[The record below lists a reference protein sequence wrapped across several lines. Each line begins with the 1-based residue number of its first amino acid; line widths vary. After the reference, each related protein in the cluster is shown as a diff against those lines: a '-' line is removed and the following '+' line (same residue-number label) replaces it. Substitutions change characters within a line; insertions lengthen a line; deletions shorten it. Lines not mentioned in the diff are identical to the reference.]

1 MLSLKRY
8 HFIIVLT
15 LFLICFLSLNALA
28 VNDMD
33 SLNTE
38 LDKQQPD
45 PALKSGNMLWLDF
58 LKIIVVLGLI
68 VGAAWLLIRLF
79 SKQVTGKMQGT
90 WINVVDEVVL
100 GQNKGIVLCEVG
112 EKLYAIGIT
121 DNNINLLFE
130 INNTK
135 LLEEISFNDNLE
147 KTNSIDWDD
156 IKGFVRDKFKSNTT
170 STPKPSKKEFHF
182 LMDEQIKRIEKISN
196 DLGNNEMIIKRSDR
210 ND

>member
-45 PALKSGNMLWLDF
+45 PALQSGNMLWLDF

-130 INNTK
+130 INNAK
-135 LLEEISFNDNLE
+135 LLEEISFNDNVE

-156 IKGFVRDKFKSNTT
+156 IKGFVRDKFKPNTT